1 MHYFKRFRRTGP
13 FQLCA
18 ELSGYHSWPHTLPC
32 LEAIEAGQQC
42 SWPRVPLCLQRSW
55 PPVLSCLLSNLPG
68 HLGRPPRSHPLAS
81 VFCRARNAH
90 VLANYSLSQTR
101 AGNGTG
107 ATTGTTL
114 AWWRAS
120 SLTFGKKHKKVC
132 CCGLKKKSISLP
144 WRRCTCCCCCVIA
157 GCAAKQTHQ
166 SVILLQY
173 HCSLESCYVPVC
185 VNILTCNTNICM

>member
-81 VFCRARNAH
+81 VF
-90 VLANYSLSQTR
+90 
-101 AGNGTG
+101 
-107 ATTGTTL
+107 GTTL

-132 CCGLKKKSISLP
+132 CCGLKKKAFLYLGGGAHAAAAALLWDALQNKHISL
-144 WRRCTCCCCCVIA
+144 
-157 GCAAKQTHQ
+157 
-166 SVILLQY
+166 
-173 HCSLESCYVPVC
+173 
-185 VNILTCNTNICM
+185 

>member
-1 MHYFKRFRRTGP
+1 M
-13 FQLCA
+13 
-18 ELSGYHSWPHTLPC
+18 SGYHLWPHTLPC
-32 LEAIEAGQQC
+32 LEAIETGQQC
-42 SWPRVPLCLQRSW
+42 SLPRVPLCLQRSW

-120 SLTFGKKHKKVC
+120 LLTFGKKHKKVC
-132 CCGLKKKSISLP
+132 CCGLKKKAFLYLGGVHVLLLLRYCGTHCKTNTSVCNFTAVSLF
-144 WRRCTCCCCCVIA
+144 A
-157 GCAAKQTHQ
+157 
-166 SVILLQY
+166 
-173 HCSLESCYVPVC
+173 
-185 VNILTCNTNICM
+185 